1 MKRQLFHIVFLF
13 LALAGLQSQ
22 TVEQR
27 LIPVDDTYTYSD
39 NTIRGMEPFLKT
51 YHSTAGSQFRRISF
65 LKFDISGLSPFVQ
78 SVKLR
83 LYCNG
88 FPAGGDLAHQFDLYP
103 VAKNSWAEDDV
114 TFLNFVD
121 RLGADITSPLL
132 ASYSV
137 PAGQAF
143 AAQYIE
149 FSGAGLT
156 KYIADS
162 LAAGRPFISFRMRE
176 KNVVKVGSSA
186 VIVEFHS
193 KENTS
198 EFAPE
203 LLVLEKDVETLRA
216 SGIAVSGLPLASFSE
231 SQYRYLHRLPWNST
245 EVPVVTATAKY
256 PDVTVTVEQAV
267 SLTGTE
273 TQRTARVIL
282 QKGTDQLIYYVAFEL
297 LPPPTDA
304 RLSSINVDGEPVEFF
319 DMEKN
324 AYKVYLPY
332 SLITSPV
339 ITAQTYDP
347 EATVQIVQAVA
358 ISETAPEADRT
369 VVLTVTSANGV
380 EQKTY
385 QLIFEQL
392 PMLDMV
398 LAIGQSNM
406 AGRAPF
412 ANVSDPMSDVYLLTP
427 AGQMEVSANPMN
439 KYSNIRKDISVQG
452 LGPSYTCALTLRDH
466 LNKPVGFVVN
476 SQGGSSITTWYQPG
490 KSNYD
495 ATIKRAKEAQRFG
508 RIKAIIWHQGS
519 SDNSAG
525 LADNFASY
533 KSNLSKM
540 VQNFRTDLNE
550 PNLFFVLGE
559 LSERTEFDQFS
570 ANVVQPVASYISN
583 SDYIVT
589 DGTNLLPDGIHFDAA
604 SNILL
609 GERYAEKL
617 IQHVFT
623 TTSVSG
629 ESAKSSITVKKQESG
644 LKLNNT
650 SFPVVYGVYDP
661 IGRVVSRGKLSAYQT
676 VDVNLDKGLYV
687 VTSSHG
693 REMQI
698 QKILIH

>member
-1 MKRQLFHIVFLF
+1 MKRQLFHILF
-13 LALAGLQSQ
+13 IFCALAGLQSQ

-114 TFLNFVD
+114 TFLNYVD

-162 LAAGRPFISFRMRE
+162 LAAGRQFISFRMRE
-176 KNVVKVGSSA
+176 KNVVKVGTSA

-203 LLVLEKDVETLRA
+203 LLVVEKDVETLRA
-216 SGIAVSGLPLASFSE
+216 SGIAVNGLPLASFSE

-245 EVPVVTATAKY
+245 EAPTVTATAKY

-267 SLTGTE
+267 SLTGAE

-304 RLSSINVDGEPVEFF
+304 RLSSINVAGEPVEFF

-369 VVLTVTSANGV
+369 AVLTVTSANGV

-392 PMLDMV
+392 PMLDMI

-508 RIKAIIWHQGS
+508 RFKGIIWHQGS

-550 PNLFFVLGE
+550 PNLFFILGE
-559 LSERTEFDQFS
+559 LSERAEFDQFS
-570 ANVVQPVASYISN
+570 ANVVQPVATYITN

-609 GERYAEKL
+609 GERYAEKIINAVYNTTQSESATEAAFVKVKIVGNNL
-617 IQHVFT
+617 IIENIHGSTIYNVYDISGKSVYSNSLT
-623 TTSVSG
+623 DTTSVVL
-629 ESAKSSITVKKQESG
+629 TVEKGIYLIS
-644 LKLNNT
+644 LKNDQWNQQ
-650 SFPVVYGVYDP
+650 FKV
-661 IGRVVSRGKLSAYQT
+661 IVS
-676 VDVNLDKGLYV
+676 
-687 VTSSHG
+687 
-693 REMQI
+693 
-698 QKILIH
+698 

>member
-1 MKRQLFHIVFLF
+1 
-13 LALAGLQSQ
+13 
-22 TVEQR
+22 
-27 LIPVDDTYTYSD
+27 
-39 NTIRGMEPFLKT
+39 
-51 YHSTAGSQFRRISF
+51 
-65 LKFDISGLSPFVQ
+65 
-78 SVKLR
+78 
-83 LYCNG
+83 
-88 FPAGGDLAHQFDLYP
+88 
-103 VAKNSWAEDDV
+103 V

-149 FSGAGLT
+149 FSGTALT

-193 KENTS
+193 KENS
-198 EFAPE
+198 SGFAPE
-203 LLVLEKDVETLRA
+203 LLVLEKDVEALRA
-216 SGIAVSGLPLASFSE
+216 SGIAVNGLPLASFSE
-231 SQYRYLHRLPWNST
+231 SQYRYLHRLQWNST
-245 EVPVVTATAKY
+245 DIPVVTATAKY
-256 PDVTVTVEQAV
+256 PDVSVTVEQAV

-304 RLSSINVDGEPVEFF
+304 RLSSISVDGKIVEFF
-319 DMEKN
+319 DRERN

-332 SLITSPV
+332 STTSSPV
-339 ITAQTYDP
+339 INAETYDP
-347 EATVQIVQAVA
+347 EAAVQIVQAVDVSYA
-358 ISETAPEADRT
+358 ATEADRT
-369 VVLTVTSANGV
+369 ALLHVTSANGQV
-380 EQKTY
+380 NKTY
-385 QLIFEQL
+385 QVMFGKL
-392 PMLDMV
+392 PELDMV

-412 ANVSDPMSDVYLLTP
+412 ANVLDPMTDVFLLTP
-427 AGQMEVSANPMN
+427 AGQMEVSVNPMN

-466 LNKPVGFVVN
+466 LKKPVGFVVN
-476 SQGGSSITTWYQPG
+476 AQGGSSISTWYQPG

-508 RIKAIIWHQGS
+508 RFRAIIWHQGS

-525 LADNFASY
+525 LPDNFASY

-540 VQNFRTDLNE
+540 VQNFRNDLNE

-589 DGTNLLPDGIHFDAA
+589 DGTNLLPMEF
-604 SNILL
+604 ILML
-609 GERYAEKL
+609 QVIYCW
-617 IQHVFT
+617 
-623 TTSVSG
+623 
-629 ESAKSSITVKKQESG
+629 AKGMRK
-644 LKLNNT
+644 
-650 SFPVVYGVYDP
+650 
-661 IGRVVSRGKLSAYQT
+661 R
-676 VDVNLDKGLYV
+676 
-687 VTSSHG
+687 
-693 REMQI
+693 
-698 QKILIH
+698 